1 MSVVLCILRGMRI
14 IKGFFLQH
22 FQIAVGSRGEWDFSF
37 LALLLYIIGISFQPT
52 IIEKGL
58 KEMCI
63 KIKKGKIQVTY
74 ENDLSH
80 ISLTLLIHRE
90 RYLYIH
96 PYVCTCVYMQ
106 KANRVFPCWAWY
118 FFVRIYTIVGKCARV
133 YVCLLAWYV
142 YLCDVC
148 FGWYVSWLTT
158 RRWPDL
164 KRTNEL
170 GEKGKRSNRKSVQRN
185 YNDHWH
191 ACMYVNVYVCM
202 WLFVR

>member
-1 MSVVLCILRGMRI
+1 M
-14 IKGFFLQH
+14 
-22 FQIAVGSRGEWDFSF
+22 
-37 LALLLYIIGISFQPT
+37 ISHTSHSPSCYT
-52 IIEKGL
+52 ERD
-58 KEMCI
+58 
-63 KIKKGKIQVTY
+63 TY
-74 ENDLSH
+74 
-80 ISLTLLIHRE
+80 T
-90 RYLYIH
+90 YIH
-96 PYVCTCVYMQ
+96 MYVRVCVYMQ

-118 FFVRIYTIVGKCARV
+118 FIVRIYTIVGKCARV

-158 RRWPDL
+158 RRRRRWPDL

>member
-1 MSVVLCILRGMRI
+1 MRL
-14 IKGFFLQH
+14 FL
-22 FQIAVGSRGEWDFSF
+22 SR
-37 LALLLYIIGISFQPT
+37 
-52 IIEKGL
+52 
-58 KEMCI
+58 
-63 KIKKGKIQVTY
+63 
-74 ENDLSH
+74 
-80 ISLTLLIHRE
+80 SLTLYYRYFLSTNHYRKRSKGNVYKNKKRKNTSNVRKWSLTHLTHPPATQREIPIHT
-90 RYLYIH
+90 YICM
-96 PYVCTCVYMQ
+96 YVCVYMQ

-158 RRWPDL
+158 RRRWPDL